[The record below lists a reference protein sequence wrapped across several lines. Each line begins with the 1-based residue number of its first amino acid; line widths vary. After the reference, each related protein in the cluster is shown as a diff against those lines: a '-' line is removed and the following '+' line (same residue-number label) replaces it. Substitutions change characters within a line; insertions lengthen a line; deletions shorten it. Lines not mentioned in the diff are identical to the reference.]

1 MNIVSLKYD
10 YLFKHLMQNPLIRK
24 YFVSDM
30 LDIPVE
36 KIKSVRLAN
45 PFLWKRF
52 FGQKQGILDI
62 LVVLNNDTKIN
73 FELQIKIIRYWDK
86 RSLFYLCKM
95 FTEALLFGEKYEK
108 LKRCI
113 SVSILDFNLNDA
125 AEYHRIYRLR
135 DKDGNEFTDLL
146 EVHILELQKK
156 LKGEERMN
164 DWIRVFNART
174 EEELDMIKTNN
185 PGILEAIK
193 EIKLASAGK
202 AIRAMYDAHMKEIR
216 DRNARDDYVR
226 AEGEVIGEARGQ
238 AKGEVIGEARGQA
251 KGELRKVISLVRK
264 KISKNMSVEEIADML
279 EEETVSIA
287 SIYTLIQ
294 AHPDWDDES
303 ISSKLAE
310 LEGKV

>member
-1 MNIVSLKYD
+1 
-10 YLFKHLMQNPLIRK
+10 
-24 YFVSDM
+24 
-30 LDIPVE
+30 
-36 KIKSVRLAN
+36 
-45 PFLWKRF
+45 
-52 FGQKQGILDI
+52 
-62 LVVLNNDTKIN
+62 
-73 FELQIKIIRYWDK
+73 
-86 RSLFYLCKM
+86 M

-113 SVSILDFNLNDA
+113 SVSILDFNLNNA
-125 AEYHRIYRLR
+125 PEYHRIYRLR

-174 EEELDMIKTNN
+174 EEELDMIKTDN

-226 AEGEVIGEARGQ
+226 DEGRAEGEAIGEARGE
-238 AKGEVIGEARGQA
+238 AIGEARGRA
-251 KGELRKVISLVRK
+251 MGELRKVISQVRK
-264 KISKNMSVEEIADML
+264 KISKNMSAEEIADML
-279 EEETVSIA
+279 EEDIDLIA
-287 SIYTLIQ
+287 RIYNALKN
-294 AHPDWDDES
+294 HPDWNDEKIYES
-303 ISSKLAE
+303 L
-310 LEGKV
+310 

>member
-1 MNIVSLKYD
+1 MSIVSLKYD

-24 YFVSDM
+24 YFVSDV
-30 LDIPVE
+30 LDIPVGA
-36 KIKSVRLAN
+36 IKSVRLAN

-113 SVSILDFNLNDA
+113 SVSILDFNLNNA
-125 AEYHRIYRLR
+125 PEYHRIYRLR

-164 DWIRVFNART
+164 DWIRVFNAKT
-174 EEELDMIKTNN
+174 EDDLDMIKTDN

-226 AEGEVIGEARGQ
+226 DEGRAEGEAIGEARGE
-238 AKGEVIGEARGQA
+238 AIGEARGRA
-251 KGELRKVISLVRK
+251 MGELRKVISQVRK
-264 KISKNMSVEEIADML
+264 KISKNMSAEEIADML
-279 EEETVSIA
+279 EEDIDLIA
-287 SIYTLIQ
+287 RIYNALKN
-294 AHPDWDDES
+294 HPDWNDEKIYES
-303 ISSKLAE
+303 L
-310 LEGKV
+310 

>member
-1 MNIVSLKYD
+1 MSIVSLKYD

-24 YFVSDM
+24 YFVSDV

-36 KIKSVRLAN
+36 AIKSVRLAN
-45 PFLWKRF
+45 PFLWKQF
-52 FGQKQGILDI
+52 FRQKQGILDI

-113 SVSILDFNLNDA
+113 SVSILDFNLNNA
-125 AEYHRIYRLR
+125 PEYHRIYRLR

-156 LKGEERMN
+156 LKGEERMD
-164 DWIRVFNART
+164 DWIRVFNAKT
-174 EEELDMIKTNN
+174 EDDLDMIKTDN

-238 AKGEVIGEARGQA
+238 AKGE
-251 KGELRKVISLVRK
+251 LRKVISQVRK
-264 KISKNMSVEEIADML
+264 KASKNMSTEEIADML
-279 EEETVSIA
+279 EEDIDLIVR
-287 SIYTLIQ
+287 IYNTLEN
-294 AHPDWDDES
+294 HPDWNDEKIYES
-303 ISSKLAE
+303 L
-310 LEGKV
+310 